1 MVQTLVNQNSSNLD
15 TQQIEQ
21 QILQTQRSLQSD
33 TARLEDWMSLLS
45 VYQNKERFTWDRL
58 KESEEDH
65 KNLQESFTK

>member
-15 TQQIEQ
+15 AQQIEQ
-21 QILQTQRSLQSD
+21 QILQTQRSIQSD

-45 VYQNKERFTWDRL
+45 VYQNNKRFAWDSL